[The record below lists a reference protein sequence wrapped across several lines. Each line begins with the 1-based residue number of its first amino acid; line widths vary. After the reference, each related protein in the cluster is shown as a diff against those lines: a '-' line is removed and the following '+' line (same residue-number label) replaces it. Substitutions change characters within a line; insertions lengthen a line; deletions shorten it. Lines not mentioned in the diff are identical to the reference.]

1 MERDATRRKNTG
13 RAERVG
19 EGARMRMAEPQ
30 DGGKVER
37 ERERETERVYV
48 CAKERRRER
57 GTTAWSSKRQSSIP
71 HRGAPVY
78 PAICI

>member
-1 MERDATRRKNTG
+1 MA
-13 RAERVG
+13 

-30 DGGKVER
+30 DGRRVER
-37 ERERETERVYV
+37 TRGESEKRDRERMYV

-57 GTTAWSSKRQSSIP
+57 GTAWSSKRQSSIP
-71 HRGAPVY
+71 RRGAPVY